1 MIYVFIFRSDIE
13 EEKDLHSMQIDVQ
26 LSGKTVGA
34 LSPSAAYCSTTNT
47 ELSILWHA
55 PFCCKK
61 VSTFSEGNKFSLER
75 YLLEKLASGR
85 ATGKLLLFVVGIT
98 IAIFL
103 DLKARCLIEIC
114 SENYGPVGF

>member
-1 MIYVFIFRSDIE
+1 ME
-13 EEKDLHSMQIDVQ
+13 IDVQ
-26 LSGKTVGA
+26 LSGKIVGA
-34 LSPSAAYCSTTNT
+34 LPPSAAYCSTTNT
-47 ELSILWHA
+47 ELSLLWHA

-61 VSTFSEGNKFSLER
+61 VSTLSEGNKFSLER

-85 ATGKLLLFVVGIT
+85 ATGKLLLSVVGIT

-114 SENYGPVGF
+114 SETMAQSVFD